1 MRTLLTISAISLA
14 IAACGGGGGA
24 ASSNSSGTD
33 ASNPNTD
40 TGFVRITSK
49 FLAQRCALS
58 AQSSDPTWWR
68 CLEGGYFEGFTDTNR
83 KIPCTLTISK
93 GRFIYSSQTISGAT
107 IDFNEAIASNNI
119 AYSEYFHGFSP
130 AQGAHRFVGQIFEG
144 KDGRGWIVRIETT
157 HDRIPGFY
165 DPSDNNIQFGY
176 SGGSEPFGFCYIP
189 SLTIGK

>member
-1 MRTLLTISAISLA
+1 MRTILTISVISLA

-24 ASSNSSGTD
+24 ASSNSNDTD
-33 ASNPNTD
+33 SSNPNTD
-40 TGFVRITSK
+40 TGYVRITSK

-68 CLEGGYFEGFTDTNR
+68 CLEGGYFEGFTDTDR
-83 KIPCTLTISK
+83 KIPCNLTISK
-93 GRFIYSSQTISGAT
+93 GRFIYSGQTASGAT

-130 AQGAHRFVGQIFEG
+130 AQGAHRFVGQIVEG
-144 KDGRGWIVRIETT
+144 KDGRGWAVRIETT

-176 SGGSEPFGFCYIP
+176 SGSGGSQPFGFCYIP
-189 SLTIGK
+189 ALTP